1 MKRSAERLR
10 RELRRIDGRPYPAY
24 RDLRGRWSL
33 PQFTL
38 DIRRVQ
44 GDPFAAPS
52 RVAVILNPDRAG
64 FAPDLIRSRS
74 RRTGVACLLAR
85 SLAAQAEGSGGR
97 KTGPR
102 RGDRTVR
109 GGRGRGGPGRRAR
122 VTGSGRSGEIRVAD
136 PGQVVLPNTTVQ
148 IAADGTVEAR
158 FSVGLPAAGRRILGR
173 QAERLLLE
181 QVPAL
186 VAGSLVARA
195 HGSDALRAHAEVNED
210 ADHLRGQLAERG
222 LISFIANGA
231 VLPRRSGVDD
241 RPLAA
246 GAAIPFA
253 APQPLEVV
261 LKRANGPPLAGMGIP
276 RGVTLLVGGGYHG
289 KSTVLNAVA
298 RGVWNHRPGDGRECV
313 VTDPTATRIQ
323 AEDGRAVAGV
333 DISPFIG
340 RLPGGH
346 DTTRFSTA
354 NASGSTSQAA
364 AIIEAL
370 EAGARALLIDED
382 TAATNFMIRDRRMQA
397 LVRDEDEPIT
407 PLIDRVRSLRRD
419 AGVSSL
425 LVIGG
430 SGDYLDVADRVIGMV
445 RYEPRDLTHEARA
458 VARDNPTGRR
468 SREGAAGWPE
478 RHRWPDPS
486 SIRPGRGRRAVH
498 IRVRG
503 RGEIEIGTT
512 QLDLGGVRQ
521 IVSTAQ
527 ARAVA
532 RAVVRGRAF
541 MGRGRA
547 VEDVLNELEALLEGG
562 NLDALDPERTGEL
575 ALPRRQ
581 EIAAA
586 LSRLRTLT
594 LLRPGRSA
602 P

>member
-1 MKRSAERLR
+1 MKRSAEELR
-10 RELRRIDGRPYPAY
+10 RELHRIDGRPYPAY

-52 RVAVILNPDRAG
+52 RVAVILSPGRAG
-64 FAPDLIRSRS
+64 FDPELTRNPS
-74 RRTGVACLLAR
+74 RRTGVACLLAK
-85 SLAAQAEGSGGR
+85 SFAARARGLGGR
-97 KTGPR
+97 GAGKREPGG
-102 RGDRTVR
+102 RGGGAR
-109 GGRGRGGPGRRAR
+109 GGRGRGRPVRSGRGGR
-122 VTGSGRSGEIRVAD
+122 VAGSGRSGEISMAD
-136 PGQVVLPNTTVQ
+136 PGQVVLPTTAVR

-158 FSVGLPAAGRRILGR
+158 FALGLPAAGRRILGR

-181 QVPAL
+181 VVPAL
-186 VAGSLVARA
+186 VADSLVAQA
-195 HGSDALRAHAEVNED
+195 HTPAALRTHAEVNED
-210 ADHLRGQLAERG
+210 ADHLRGQLSDRK
-222 LISFIANGA
+222 LIAFIANGS
-231 VLPRRSGVDD
+231 VLPRRSGVND
-241 RPLAA
+241 RPLSGDAVTA
-246 GAAIPFA
+246 FA
-253 APQPLEVV
+253 APPSLEVA
-261 LKRANGPPLAGMGIP
+261 LERLNGPPLAGMGIP

-313 VTDPTATRIQ
+313 VTDPSAMRIQ

-370 EAGARALLIDED
+370 EAGARCLLIDED

-407 PLIDRVRSLRRD
+407 PLIDRVRSLHLD

-445 RYEPRDLTHEARA
+445 RYEPRDRTDEARE
-458 VARDNPTGRR
+458 VARENPTGRR
-468 SREGAAGWPE
+468 SREGAAGWPG

-486 SIRPGRGRRAVH
+486 SIRPGRGRRAMH

-503 RGEIEIGTT
+503 RGEVEIGTA
-512 QLDLGGVRQ
+512 QLDLSGVRQ
-521 IVSTAQ
+521 IVSAAQ

-547 VEDVLNELEALLEGG
+547 VEDVLDELEAILEGG

-581 EIAAA
+581 DIAAA

-594 LLRPGRSA
+594 LL
-602 P
+602 